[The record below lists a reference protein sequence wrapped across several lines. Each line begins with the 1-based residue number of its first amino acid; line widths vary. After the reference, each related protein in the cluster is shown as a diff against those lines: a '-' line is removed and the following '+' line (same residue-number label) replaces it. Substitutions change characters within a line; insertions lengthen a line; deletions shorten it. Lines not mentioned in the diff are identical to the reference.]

1 MPLIKPR
8 VHRVRTLRHI
18 ARLQEPNREA
28 LFQYARFIEETPDY
42 VLNQLIEAVL
52 ARDRDFVNWR
62 ADQETTS
69 EAAES
74 STRDHGARTRNDASG
89 DKAIAGSKSR
99 STASTEGGR

>member
-18 ARLQEPNREA
+18 ARLQEPNRQA

-62 ADQETTS
+62 AEQETTS
-69 EAAES
+69 GAAES
-74 STRDHGARTRNDASG
+74 STREHDARMRNDASG
-89 DKAIAGSKSR
+89 DRANAVSKSR
-99 STASTEGGR
+99 STASTDGGR

>member
-28 LFQYARFIEETPDY
+28 LFQYARFIDETPDY

-62 ADQETTS
+62 AEQETTS
-69 EAAES
+69 GAAQS
-74 STRDHGARTRNDASG
+74 STREHDAKTRNDASG
-89 DKAIAGSKSR
+89 ERASGASKSR
-99 STASTEGGR
+99 STGSTESDR